1 MVEGGGCFLE
11 IGNDVR
17 CDGFD
22 LFATEVV
29 GAVELDATHAVAEHE
44 RSLTFFKRPA
54 GLLYPHASVEKRSSR
69 GESRPTKSVGRPS
82 RYASAVCEPVRPF
95 TRLQTAGD
103 LADGMRCAIRCIMP

>member
-29 GAVELDATHAVAEHE
+29 GAVEFDATHAVAEHE

-54 GLLYPHASVEKRSSR
+54 GLLYPHASVEKRSSK
-69 GESRPTKSVGRPS
+69 GECRPTKSIGRPS
-82 RYASAVCEPVRPF
+82 RYAMPLLFASPFARSPVCKQQV
-95 TRLQTAGD
+95 TWWTA
-103 LADGMRCAIRCIMP
+103 